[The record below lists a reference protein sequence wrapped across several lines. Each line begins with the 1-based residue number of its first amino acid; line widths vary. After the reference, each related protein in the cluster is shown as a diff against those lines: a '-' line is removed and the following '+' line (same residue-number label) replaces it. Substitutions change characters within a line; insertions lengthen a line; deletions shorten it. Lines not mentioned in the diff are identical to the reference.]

1 MAKARA
7 KKVAQ
12 DTRDATPVRE
22 VALLPV
28 RHHSPQ
34 SSRIVAAEL
43 DRIAPELVLIEGP
56 SDAGDLVPVI
66 VDPETR
72 PPVAILGYRTDG
84 ATQSVMW
91 PFASY
96 SPEYV
101 GLVWAARR
109 GVPARFIDIDVGTAL
124 AMEMEDVEP
133 SSDGAGPGPSGDE
146 LEETIAARLGLRTFE
161 EAWEAWVEAPR
172 HDAARFHGAITAYAD
187 LIRAQGDRRRS
198 RQRDAV
204 MAGAMLDAIAGGV
217 APAKIA
223 VIAGAAHTA
232 AFAAGEVDLGL
243 AAELPAP
250 APCARTVI
258 PYSFP
263 RLSEQLGYGA
273 GNRAPRYYQRV
284 HDAGCDLGRATLE
297 TLVDLAGHLRLRGFS
312 VSMADTIEAWRLAVA
327 LADLRGKPAPGL
339 DEAREAA
346 IATYGRGE
354 SALIDGAL
362 EPAAVGRS
370 VGRVAT
376 RVGQGPLQAEFW
388 REVRAR
394 RLPDRDDPED
404 VSLTLHDDVQI
415 GTSVFLHRLR
425 IAEVP
430 YASFYG
436 AGRMRRAPPRPG
448 DDEPG
453 GIAALARIRETWTAQ
468 WTPATDVTLV
478 EKVVLGD
485 SLEEV
490 TARLLDQQ
498 LAAAR
503 DTGAAA
509 DVLLEAVV
517 AACPATVTRALD
529 ACDRFAAHDDDL
541 PSLARACAALS
552 ALISYGSSRSGG
564 ISDEAIRALCVHTFD
579 RAVLRL
585 PGAAMVDGEALDTVK
600 AALRGLHEVAH
611 AQPLV
616 DREAWLAAARATA
629 GSFEVAP
636 AAAGLA
642 TGLLY
647 LAQGLDDEAVATA
660 VSLRLSAGNEPAA
673 AAGFLAGFLEVNALV
688 LVKSRP
694 VVAALDAY
702 LNAIPGEGFADLLPT
717 LRRAFA
723 DLGPTE
729 RRYLLENIVAVR
741 GLGGAARAAAAVIA
755 ESDKQKL
762 AALDGELAGALD
774 DLDDLL

>member
-1 MAKARA
+1 MAKAR
-7 KKVAQ
+7 KKVPA
-12 DTRDATPVRE
+12 RDVAPVRE

-28 RHHSPQ
+28 RHHSPRASQ
-34 SSRIVAAEL
+34 VVAAEL
-43 DRIAPELVLIEGP
+43 DRLAPELVLIEGP

-66 VDPETR
+66 VDPQTR
-72 PPVAILGYRTDG
+72 PPVAILAYRTDS
-84 ATQSVMW
+84 ASQSVMW

-101 GLVWAARR
+101 ALAWAARR
-109 GVPARFIDIDVGTAL
+109 GVPARFIDIDAGTAL
-124 AMEMEDVEP
+124 AIEAEDHDAEP
-133 SSDGAGPGPSGDE
+133 SPDGGDGGDGGDD
-146 LEETIAARLGLRTFE
+146 LEAEIAERLGLRTFE
-161 EAWEAWVEAPR
+161 EAWEAWIEAPH
-172 HDAARFHGAITAYAD
+172 HDPARFGGAITAYAD
-187 LIRAQGDRRRS
+187 LVRARGDRHRA

-204 MAGAMLDAIAGGV
+204 MAGRILDAIAEGA
-217 APAKIA
+217 APARIA
-223 VIAGAAHTA
+223 VVAGAAHTA
-232 AFAAGEVDLGL
+232 AFAAGEIDLAL
-243 AAELPAP
+243 AAALPSP

-273 GNRAPRYYQRV
+273 GNRAPRFYQRV

-312 VSMADTIEAWRLAVA
+312 VSLADTIEAWRLAVG

-354 SALIDGAL
+354 AALIDGAL
-362 EPAAVGRS
+362 EPAAIGRA

-388 REVRAR
+388 REVKAR

-404 VSLTLHDDVQI
+404 ISLTLHDDVQI

-425 IAEVP
+425 VADVP

-436 AGRMRRAPPRPG
+436 AGRMRRSPPRPG

-453 GIAALARIRETWTAQ
+453 GLAALARIRETWTAQ
-468 WTPATDVTLV
+468 WTPATDVALV

-490 TARLLDQQ
+490 TTRVLDGRLG
-498 LAAAR
+498 AAR

-517 AACPATVTRALD
+517 AACPRTVARALA

-564 ISDEAIRALCVHTFD
+564 ESEPAIRALCVHTFD

-585 PGAAMVDGEALDTVK
+585 PDGAAVDGEALDAVK
-600 AALRGLHEVAH
+600 TALRGLHEVAF
-611 AQPLV
+611 AQELV
-616 DREAWLAAARATA
+616 DRQAWLAAARAT
-629 GSFEVAP
+629 

-647 LAQGLDDEAVATA
+647 LGQALDDEAVATA
-660 VSLRLSAGNEPAA
+660 VSLRLSAGNQPAA

-694 VVAALDAY
+694 VVAALDAF
-702 LNAIPGEGFADLLPT
+702 LNAIPGDGFADLLPT

-723 DLGPTE
+723 DLGAVE

-755 ESDKQKL
+755 ESDKEKL

-774 DLDDLL
+774 DLEDLL